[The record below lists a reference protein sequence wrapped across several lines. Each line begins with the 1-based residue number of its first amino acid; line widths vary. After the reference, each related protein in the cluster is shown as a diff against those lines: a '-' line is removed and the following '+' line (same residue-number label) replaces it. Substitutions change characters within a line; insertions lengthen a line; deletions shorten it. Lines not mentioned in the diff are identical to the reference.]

1 MKLHFTKNVHF
12 TKLIKINDRLKEFN
26 FRRVSNEQDPFFTVD
41 VSDDRGNRIMF
52 RMEKRDANNWQIVDD
67 ILPQWVSNN
76 ENKLH
81 ESIEEALH

>member
-1 MKLHFTKNVHF
+1 
-12 TKLIKINDRLKEFN
+12 
-26 FRRVSNEQDPFFTVD
+26 
-41 VSDDRGNRIMF
+41 
-52 RMEKRDANNWQIVDD
+52 MEKRDANNWRIVDD